1 MWICRLME
9 RLGCGRAA
17 VLYANRIQE
26 EFEEDEMAQSVIV
39 ELCQSEGGGDMMFQ
53 DEDMGDID
61 LKALT

>member
-1 MWICRLME
+1 
-9 RLGCGRAA
+9 
-17 VLYANRIQE
+17 
-26 EFEEDEMAQSVIV
+26 MAQSVIV